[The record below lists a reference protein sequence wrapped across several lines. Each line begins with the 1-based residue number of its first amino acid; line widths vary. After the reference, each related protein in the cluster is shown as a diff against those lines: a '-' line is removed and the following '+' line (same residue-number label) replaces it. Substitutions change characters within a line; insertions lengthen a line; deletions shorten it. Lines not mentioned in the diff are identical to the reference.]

1 VFLFQVLIE
10 VITNYTHSNK
20 TKTSLLLFMFIFL
33 YTKYKMVSLQ
43 DLPKKVQYILIDSK
57 FVNGTNNTFSIDLTL
72 ESNLHLE
79 DMTQVCG
86 LKPVDFYVTQVGQ
99 ENPNSDTYVSSVAKY
114 VDITCE
120 DIPKRAQILDERHGQ
135 VLARVPLERHYNHS
149 SHTII
154 RDKQWKAFPR
164 QTNLFNPIS
173 IQKLHFKLYEYQED
187 TDYVTLQP
195 DADWYMVL
203 EVTTIDVK
211 EKPVNREVQMLE
223 ALHKLIG
230 KIEDLNVNVKKLPD
244 KDDIEKIE
252 KEKKK
257 KYPLRYLILF
267 ITMIIGGFVFVKN
280 KFTPSIPQPSF

>member
-1 VFLFQVLIE
+1 
-10 VITNYTHSNK
+10 
-20 TKTSLLLFMFIFL
+20 
-33 YTKYKMVSLQ
+33 MVSLQ
-43 DLPKKVQYILIDSK
+43 DLPKKVQYIIIDSK
-57 FVNGTNNTFSIDLTL
+57 YVNGSNNTFSIDLTL

-86 LKPVDFYVTQVGQ
+86 LKPVDFYVTQIGQ
-99 ENPNSDTYVSSVAKY
+99 ANPNSDTHVSSVAKY
-114 VDITCE
+114 IDITCE
-120 DIPKRAQILDERHGQ
+120 DIPKRAQILDERNGQ
-135 VLARVPLERHYNHS
+135 ILARVPLERHFNHGA
-149 SHTII
+149 HTVL

-173 IQKLHFKLYEYQED
+173 IQKLHFKLYEFQED

-195 DADWYMVL
+195 DAEWYMVL

-211 EKPVNREVQMLE
+211 EKPVNREVQILE

-230 KIEDLNVNVKKLPD
+230 KIDDLNVNVKKLPD
-244 KDDIEKIE
+244 KEDIEKMEI
-252 KEKKK
+252 EKKK

-267 ITMIIGGFVFVKN
+267 ITMVIGGFVFVKN

>member
-1 VFLFQVLIE
+1 
-10 VITNYTHSNK
+10 
-20 TKTSLLLFMFIFL
+20 MFIFL

-43 DLPKKVQYILIDSK
+43 DLPKKVQYIIIDSK
-57 FVNGTNNTFSIDLTL
+57 FVNGSNNTFSIDLSL

-79 DMTQVCG
+79 DITQVCG
-86 LKPVDFYVTQVGQ
+86 LKPVDFYVTQIGQ
-99 ENPNSDTYVSSVAKY
+99 ANTNSDNFVSSVAKY

-120 DIPKRAQILDERHGQ
+120 DIPKRAQILDERNGQ
-135 VLARVPLERHYNHS
+135 ILARVPLERHYNHGA
-149 SHTII
+149 HTIV
-154 RDKQWKAFPR
+154 RDKQWKAYPR
-164 QTNLFNPIS
+164 KTNLFNPIS
-173 IQKLHFKLYEYQED
+173 MQKLHFKLYEYQED

-195 DADWYMVL
+195 DAEWYMVL

-211 EKPVNREVQMLE
+211 EKPINREVQILE

-244 KDDIEKIE
+244 KEDIEKME

-267 ITMIIGGFVFVKN
+267 ITMLIGGFVYVKN
-280 KFTPSIPQPSF
+280 KSTPSIPQPSF

>member
-1 VFLFQVLIE
+1 
-10 VITNYTHSNK
+10 
-20 TKTSLLLFMFIFL
+20 
-33 YTKYKMVSLQ
+33 MVSLQ
-43 DLPKKVQYILIDSK
+43 DLPKKVQYIIIDSD
-57 FVNGTNNTFSIDLTL
+57 FVNGSNNTFSIDLTL

-86 LKPVDFYVTQVGQ
+86 LKPVDFYVTQIGQ
-99 ENPNSDTYVSSVAKY
+99 ANTNSDTHVSSVAKY
-114 VDITCE
+114 VDIVCE
-120 DIPKRAQILDERHGQ
+120 DIPKRAQILDERNGQ
-135 VLARVPLERHYNHS
+135 ILARVPLERHYNHGA
-149 SHTII
+149 HTIV
-154 RDKQWKAFPR
+154 RDKQWKSFQR

-173 IQKLHFKLYEYQED
+173 MQKLHFKLYEYQED

-195 DADWYMVL
+195 DSEWYMVL
-203 EVTTIDVK
+203 EVTSIDVE
-211 EKPVNREVQMLE
+211 EKPVNREVQILE

-244 KDDIEKIE
+244 KEDIEKIE